1 VGEIEQSD
9 HGQNRNP
16 EFAFFWR
23 IGRMDKL
30 NALQIAND
38 VAEIFSQKL
47 HLEVCSHDSD
57 LFESG
62 VLDSLHLVELVF
74 QLEQQFSVRIPL
86 GETDLENFRSIESI
100 VLMLTRKNGNGTRA
114 VFEDSP
120 GSKTKY
126 RIAI

>member
-9 HGQNRNP
+9 HGQNRNA
-16 EFAFFWR
+16 EFALFWR

-38 VAEIFSQKL
+38 VVEIFSQKL
-47 HLEVCSHDSD
+47 HIEVCSHDSN

-74 QLEQQFSVRIPL
+74 ELEQQFGVRIPL
-86 GETDLENFRSIESI
+86 GETELENFRSIESI
-100 VLMLTRKNGNGTRA
+100 VLMLTRQNGNGTRA
-114 VFEDSP
+114 VFEDSR
-120 GSKTKY
+120 GSETKN
-126 RIAI
+126 RIAM